1 VKEATVECLLYN
13 ASDSVIAHTT
23 VIFAIFQ
30 HSAES
35 AVENCFINFRD
46 AEAT

>member
-13 ASDSVIAHTT
+13 ASDSVIAYAT
-23 VIFAIFQ
+23 VIFAVLQ

-35 AVENCFINFRD
+35 AVENCFVDFSD